1 MPLINQNLF
10 NKKIYICTNN
20 WNMNKLKSMR
30 KAIFITLIGFTLT
43 SQAQVNRSKS
53 LSDIINKP
61 VKPVSNE
68 AIVEGL
74 KSALKVGIENAVGK
88 LGVDNGFYHDATLKL
103 LLPPDAK
110 PITNNIKL
118 IPGGQDLLN
127 KTILSINRT
136 AEDAVKKATPI
147 FINAIK
153 QMSIQDAVSILYGNE
168 NAATEYL
175 RKTTYPGLKAAFA
188 PNVKVSLNKPL
199 VACASTNQTWDLL
212 CKSYNGVANSMVG
225 RFSKMKPVNVNLEDY
240 VTEKALDALF
250 IKVEEEEKAIRS
262 DPKARITSLL
272 QDVFGKLDK
281 K

>member
-1 MPLINQNLF
+1 M
-10 NKKIYICTNN
+10 K
-20 WNMNKLKSMR
+20 
-30 KAIFITLIGFTLT
+30 KAIFISLIGFTLI
-43 SQAQVNRSKS
+43 SQAQVNQSKS
-53 LSDIINKP
+53 LSDLSKSP
-61 VKPVSNE
+61 VIPVSNE
-68 AIVEGL
+68 AIVDGL
-74 KSALKVGIENAVGK
+74 KSALNVGIENAVGK
-88 LGVDNGFYHDATLKL
+88 LGVENGFYNDASLKL

-118 IPGGQDLLN
+118 IPGGQDLVN

-136 AEDAVKKATPI
+136 AEDAVKEATPI

-153 QMSIQDAVSILYGNE
+153 QMSIQDAVGILYGKE

-188 PNVKVSLNKPL
+188 PKVKGSLNKPL
-199 VACASTNQTWDLL
+199 VANVSTNQTWNLL
-212 CKSYNGVANSMVG
+212 CTSYNGIANSTVG
-225 RFSKMKPVNVNLEDY
+225 RFSRMKPVNVNLEDY

-250 IKVEEEEKAIRS
+250 IKVAAEEKAIRS